1 MEHQVVAD
9 LAICIVAAWIFGVV
23 AQVFRQPLLLGYLL
37 AGFVI
42 GPVGTGMIKERHS
55 IETISSLGL
64 ILLLFLI
71 GLEIDLK
78 KIKSAGR
85 LILVTSLAQIFGCWA
100 LGTAFFYGLGFAFS
114 PGRLDALYLGIA
126 CALSSTVI
134 IVKILYEK
142 RELDTLQ
149 GRITL
154 GVLVLQD
161 LVAILFLAIQPN
173 LNNPGIGILLSSA
186 AKVALLLALAFVASR
201 FALPPVFRAVA
212 RMPELVLVGAIAW
225 CFLIA
230 GTAMPSATKKRV
242 TKKSRRLVSLAA
254 ISRV

>member
-1 MEHQVVAD
+1 
-9 LAICIVAAWIFGVV
+9 
-23 AQVFRQPLLLGYLL
+23 
-37 AGFVI
+37 
-42 GPVGTGMIKERHS
+42 MIKERHS

-114 PGRLDALYLGIA
+114 PGRLHALYLGIA

-154 GVLVLQD
+154 GILVLQD
-161 LVAILFLAIQPN
+161 IFAILFLAVQPS
-173 LNNPGIGILLSSA
+173 LADLQISVVVLSIARVA
-186 AKVALLLALAFVASR
+186 ALVATA
-201 FALPPVFRAVA
+201 
-212 RMPELVLVGAIAW
+212 LVL
-225 CFLIA
+225 
-230 GTAMPSATKKRV
+230 
-242 TKKSRRLVSLAA
+242 SRYILPHL
-254 ISRV
+254 